1 MAALPGRDPSPVAI
15 HEHALSNLRF
25 IRETIER
32 ATPFTGVPGW
42 GGVAMG
48 CIAVAAGLPALRAGY
63 GRLWIYIWLGTA
75 IAALVIGLLT
85 MWRKAA
91 RATTPLWSASG
102 RRFAMCFA
110 PAIVSGLLLTVALVD
125 LNAYHLLPGMWL
137 ILYGAAITAG
147 GTFSVRVVPAMG
159 ACFMGLGAVALF
171 SPGWGDLLMIAG
183 FGVLHIVFGLII
195 ARRYG
200 G

>member
-1 MAALPGRDPSPVAI
+1 MAALPGSDAAPVPI

-25 IRETIER
+25 IRETMER
-32 ATPFTGVPGW
+32 ATPFTGVLGW

-48 CIAVAAGLPALRAGY
+48 CVAVVAGGAALKARY
-63 GRLWIYIWLGTA
+63 GRPWIYIWLGTA
-75 IAALVIGLLT
+75 IAALVIGSLA
-85 MWRKAA
+85 MWRKGAGA
-91 RATTPLWSASG
+91 PVWNASA

-110 PAIVSGLLLTVALVD
+110 PAIVSGAALTVALVEV
-125 LNAYHLLPGMWL
+125 NAYHLLPGMWL
-137 ILYGAAITAG
+137 MLYGAAITAG
-147 GTFSVRVVPAMG
+147 GSFSVGVVPAMG
-159 ACFMGLGAVALF
+159 GCFMVLGALALF
-171 SPGWGDLLMIAG
+171 SPGWGDALMIAG